1 MVSPLL
7 IEGVRRS
14 PKAVSRTSEFVAQ
27 KMDYD
32 FVNLLTKLFIFY
44 AISFLISKYMEAVI
58 YFQGGI
64 STIAKVLGI
73 GIVQSDQLPKQ
84 WVELFVSETTVDAQ
98 PHIQPGDFN
107 PPGWDRPYQYGS
119 VEHQQQEPHLFPDKP
134 IKYKFWDI
142 VNAIAI
148 VYVAWQGYKYYERSS
163 KTVEGTDLLTLSIF
177 AFLVLFMGVLSFS
190 KILNKFGFNKFQEA
204 NK

>member
-1 MVSPLL
+1 MVSLKY
-7 IEGVRRS
+7 GQ
-14 PKAVSRTSEFVAQ
+14 KAVSKTSEFVAQ

-84 WVELFVSETTVDAQ
+84 WVELFVSETTVDSQ
-98 PHIQPGDFN
+98 PHIQLGEFN
-107 PPGWDRPYQYGS
+107 PPNWDRPYQYGS
-119 VEHQQQEPHLFPDKP
+119 VEHQQAEPHLFPDKP

-148 VYVAWQGYKYYERSS
+148 IYVAWQGYKYYERSS

>member
-1 MVSPLL
+1 MVSLKY
-7 IEGVRRS
+7 GQ
-14 PKAVSRTSEFVAQ
+14 KAVSKTSEFVAQ

-84 WVELFVSETTVDAQ
+84 WVELFVSETTVDSK

-107 PPGWDRPYQYGS
+107 PPGWDRPYEYGS
-119 VEHQQQEPHLFPDKP
+119 VEHQQAEPHLFPDKP

-148 VYVAWQGYKYYERSS
+148 IYVAWQGYKYYERSS